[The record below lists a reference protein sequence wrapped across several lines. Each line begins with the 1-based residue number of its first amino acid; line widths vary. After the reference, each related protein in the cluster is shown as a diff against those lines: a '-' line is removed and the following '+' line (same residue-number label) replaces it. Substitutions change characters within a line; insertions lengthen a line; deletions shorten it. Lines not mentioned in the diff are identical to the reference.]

1 MRLAGEIVYWI
12 GWIFVMLLFFRMVM
26 SWVLAFAR
34 GYTPRGAMLI
44 ATESAYTVTDPPIN
58 LVRRFVPPLR
68 IGGVAIDLSV
78 TIVLLFVWVVVLGL
92 LAGTLRAH

>member
-1 MRLAGEIVYWI
+1 MRVAGEVVYWI
-12 GWIFVMLLFFRMVM
+12 GWIFVLLLFFRMVM

-34 GYTPRGAMLI
+34 GYTPHGAMLI

-78 TIVLLFVWVVVLGL
+78 TIVLLFVWVVVLQL
-92 LAGTLRAH
+92 LAGTLLAQ